1 MLVSS
6 YGDVVEIR
14 MRQRHGKG
22 ILFVL
27 KIREKENGNFCV
39 LRGVGGYP
47 NLGTVLLRYN
57 GVGENGPAALLRCS
71 TWNQNR
77 AQKAKGD

>member
-1 MLVSS
+1 MVVSS

-14 MRQRHGKG
+14 IRQRHGKG

-27 KIREKENGNFCV
+27 KIREKENGNFC
-39 LRGVGGYP
+39 YP

-57 GVGENGPAALLRCS
+57 GAGEKWSCCLVTLLYLEPKPSSKSKR
-71 TWNQNR
+71 
-77 AQKAKGD
+77 